1 MRTEYSCVLSES
13 KASWKNSYEEIMLF
27 TCRTLTIISFVFFPT
42 LAWDF
47 ETGEHVKGNYAVS
60 GGECLR
66 WFIICLSRSPDYQ
79 LQIDLTVYDA
89 VSTGWTI
96 TITFCSGASN
106 WQDIQV
112 CVVLELRLSSCGFSG
127 SHNQPDSDIRY
138 ELLA

>member
-1 MRTEYSCVLSES
+1 
-13 KASWKNSYEEIMLF
+13 MLL
-27 TCRTLTIISFVFFPT
+27 TCGSLTFISFVLVPA

-47 ETGEHVKGNYAVS
+47 ETGEHVKGNYVVS
-60 GGECLR
+60 GGECLLR
-66 WFIICLSRSPDYQ
+66 IFICLSRSPDYH

-112 CVVLELRLSSCGFSG
+112 CVVLELRLSSCGFSD
-127 SHNQPDSDIRY
+127 SHYQPDSDLRY

>member
-60 GGECLR
+60 GGECLLR
-66 WFIICLSRSPDYQ
+66 IFICLSRSPDYQ
-79 LQIDLTVYDA
+79 LQIDLTVYHA

-127 SHNQPDSDIRY
+127 PHYQPDSDFRY